1 MSYPRHFLH
10 LPAQTHG
17 WAGWARLGRRRS
29 PPVVGLT
36 LGVFDFC
43 HEGHLNLL
51 RRAAGMCDRLV
62 VGVHTDEEVRRYKG
76 VQPANSELERA
87 AAIRALGIAHTVVVG
102 SDRAR
107 LCREHRVKLVFHGD
121 DWDPAVYRRRWGEEL
136 IARLGLQLVLLPHT
150 PGIDST
156 RLRAAVPDV
165 GWWLY
170 SSRPEW
176 SRTHIF
182 DHLRDLYARIG
193 GVWFVGEGGRELV
206 RRHFPDAPCALL
218 REDQEAAV
226 AAASIEHYRL
236 DVIVTAH
243 FNFDAMAPVLRDS
256 PRPIALV
263 ALSHGRSGKPGTSAD
278 AARRRAALAADGTG
292 TVASGNL
299 TVHDWSFA
307 PDAYLHCDGFL
318 QDGGKIPSDWL
329 ARNIA
334 RIDKTQGDI
343 DTLSRRLA
351 FIRTWTY
358 VAQRAGWVD
367 DESHW
372 RGETRAVEDRLSDAL
387 HAQLTA
393 AFVDRRTSVLLRR
406 LKQKESLVA
415 EVNDKGEVTVEGE
428 FIGRLEG
435 FRFRQDKTASL
446 DEARTLRQAA
456 VAALAPAFNLR
467 ADKFYNAADTEMD
480 FTEQGGLMWGTDAI
494 GKLVAGPDPMR
505 PQVCLLYTSDAA
517 DE

>member
-1 MSYPRHFLH
+1 M
-10 LPAQTHG
+10 
-17 WAGWARLGRRRS
+17 
-29 PPVVGLT
+29 VGLT

-102 SDRAR
+102 SDRER
-107 LCREHRVKLVFHGD
+107 ICRDHGVKLVFHGD
-121 DWDPAVYRRRWGEEL
+121 DWEPAAYRRRWGEEL
-136 IARLGLQLVLLPHT
+136 IARLGLELVLLPHT

-170 SSRPEW
+170 SSRPDW

-182 DHLRDLYARIG
+182 DHLRDLYAQIG

-226 AAASIEHYRL
+226 AAASIAHYGL

-278 AARRRAALAADGTG
+278 AARRRAELDV
-292 TVASGNL
+292 VAGNL

-318 QDGGKIPSDWL
+318 RDGGSFTNPPPAGRPRLLLLPTWGPDAERRGL
-329 ARNIA
+329 
-334 RIDKTQGDI
+334 
-343 DTLSRRLA
+343 LMSRR
-351 FIRTWTY
+351 
-358 VAQRAGWVD
+358 
-367 DESHW
+367 W
-372 RGETRAVEDRLSDAL
+372 REP
-387 HAQLTA
+387 
-393 AFVDRRTSVLLRR
+393 LRR
-406 LKQKESLVA
+406 LSRDADLV
-415 EVNDKGEVTVEGE
+415 
-428 FIGRLEG
+428 
-435 FRFRQDKTASL
+435 
-446 DEARTLRQAA
+446 
-456 VAALAPAFNLR
+456 LAPHPLSPPRDVRRWAQAVGAR
-467 ADKFYNAADTEMD
+467 
-480 FTEQGGLMWGTDAI
+480 
-494 GKLVAGPDPMR
+494 
-505 PQVCLLYTSDAA
+505 LLKRLQS
-517 DE
+517 

>member
-1 MSYPRHFLH
+1 M
-10 LPAQTHG
+10 TNHG
-17 WAGWARLGRRRS
+17 HIAVPPESRRGWFGFARRVRS
-29 PPVVGLT
+29 RPVVGLT

-87 AAIRALGIAHTVVVG
+87 AAIRALGIAHAVVVS

-107 LCREHRVKLVFHGD
+107 LCRDHGVKLVFHGD
-121 DWDPAVYRRRWGEEL
+121 DWDPAAYRRRWGEEL

-170 SSRPEW
+170 SSRPDW

-182 DHLRDLYARIG
+182 DHLRDLYAQIG

-218 REDQEAAV
+218 REDQEAAA
-226 AAASIEHYRL
+226 AAASIAHYGL

-278 AARRRAALAADGTG
+278 AARRRAPLAA
-292 TVASGNL
+292 GNL

-318 QDGGKIPSDWL
+318 RDGGSFTNPPP
-329 ARNIA
+329 AGRP
-334 RIDKTQGDI
+334 RILLLPTWGPRAEPRG
-343 DTLSRRLA
+343 LLMSRR
-351 FIRTWTY
+351 
-358 VAQRAGWVD
+358 
-367 DESHW
+367 W
-372 RGETRAVEDRLSDAL
+372 REA
-387 HAQLTA
+387 
-393 AFVDRRTSVLLRR
+393 LRR
-406 LKQKESLVA
+406 LSRDADLVLAPHPLSPSRDVLRWARAAGARVLPADGRSFVHVAQASAVIGDLSGVFWEALLFDTPAVLVRGVADAAWPPELRPSLA
-415 EVNDKGEVTVEGE
+415 ETLAVVPAPGPRELADTVLALLGE
-428 FIGRLEG
+428 R
-435 FRFRQDKTASL
+435 RPRQRAL
-446 DEARTLRQAA
+446 AEARLGA
-456 VAALAPAFNLR
+456 VDGLATRRIAIRIRELQDQPSGEGNPA
-467 ADKFYNAADTEMD
+467 
-480 FTEQGGLMWGTDAI
+480 
-494 GKLVAGPDPMR
+494 PDP
-505 PQVCLLYTSDAA
+505 A
-517 DE
+517 